1 MKQIIVTVGLIILG
15 IIIAGMILGDGDTLQ
30 SATGDYMQGLLNSMS
45 D

>member
-1 MKQIIVTVGLIILG
+1 MKQIIVMIGLMFLG

-30 SATGDYMQGLLNSMS
+30 GATGEYMQGLLDSMS